1 MGERFQQVNTRLNFP
16 ELERGVLDLWREQDM
31 FRRSVEEREGCEPF
45 VFLEGPP
52 TANGKP
58 GVHHV
63 LARVMKDVICRYKT
77 MTGHQVHRKGGWDT
91 HGLPVEIEVE
101 KSLGLDGKEAIE
113 AYGIREFVEK
123 CKESVLAY
131 EQDWQK
137 ITERIGFW
145 LDMDDPY
152 VTFHNDYIESVWAV
166 LKQYW
171 DKDLLYE
178 GHKVV
183 PYCPRCGTAL
193 SSHEV
198 AQGYAEVEDPSV
210 YVKFRLK
217 DEPNTYFLVW
227 TTTPWTLPSNVA
239 LAVKPDA
246 EYARIAHDGETWILA
261 QALVE
266 QVLSDMDG
274 VEVVGSVMGSELVG
288 TDYEPLFDFA
298 KPREK
303 AYYVVAADFV
313 TLGDGTGI
321 VHLAPAFGQDDYEV
335 GRKHGLPVVQLVD
348 TEGAFVDCVT
358 PWAGTFV
365 KDADPAIIE
374 ELQSR
379 GQMLRAETHTHDYP
393 FCWRCDTPLLYYA
406 RASWFI
412 KTTAYKDRM
421 VELNQTVNWHPGH
434 IKDGRFGDWL
444 ENNIDW
450 AISRERYWGTP
461 LPIWRCTECDHT
473 RCVGSID
480 ELKAAAPDTPD
491 DIELHRPYIDE
502 VEMPCDECG
511 SVMKRVPEVADAWFD
526 SGCAHTAQWHAPFE
540 NADQAARAYPA
551 DFISEAIDQT
561 RGWFYSLLATGAF
574 LHDEVAYRN
583 CLCLELVMGA
593 DGLKMSKTR
602 GNMVDPWTVLDK
614 HGADAVRWYF
624 YTVAPPWQQRAFSEE
639 TVGESLKKFL
649 GTLYNVYGFFVLYA
663 NADDI
668 DPTVDVTAPADR
680 PLMDRWVLSRY
691 NSLAKTVRE
700 QMDEYQIT
708 AAARAIEAFVDEL
721 SNWYVRRGRDRF
733 WGSADQGDTRDAFA
747 TLYEVLVGVSKL
759 LAPFAP
765 FVSEAMYQNLV
776 KSVDADT
783 PAGVHLS
790 DFPVA
795 DEGLIDD
802 ELEAAMSLTRRVV
815 TMGRAAR
822 NDSKIRTR
830 QPLSRIIVGGLTEA
844 EQGQLSRLEDAVL
857 QELNVKVV
865 DGKDKAG
872 ARASDKPLEG
882 YHNVPH
888 LPSYASREAKPN
900 FRALG
905 PKFGKSVQAVAK
917 AIAEG
922 NGEQLHRALE
932 GGGEVPL
939 STDAGPVT
947 IVEGDVELTLKSKE
961 GYAVVED
968 GPIFV
973 ALDTKVTP
981 ALATEGLA
989 RELVNR
995 VQAARKEAGFHVADR
1010 IALSLSG
1017 DDDVMAAFDAHREYV
1032 MRETLATEFAAE
1044 PAGDAFRKDVKVGT
1058 ATVTIGVRRVAS

>member
-16 ELERGVLDLWREQDM
+16 ELEQGVLELWREHDM
-31 FRRSVEEREGCEPF
+31 FRRSVEHRDGCQPF

-101 KSLGLDGKEAIE
+101 KALGLDGKEEIE

-131 EQDWQK
+131 EQDWRK
-137 ITERIGFW
+137 TTERIGFW
-145 LDMDDPY
+145 VDMDDPY
-152 VTFHNDYIESVWAV
+152 VTFHNDYIESVWSI
-166 LKQYW
+166 LKKYW
-171 DKDLLYE
+171 DADMLYQ

-198 AQGYAEVEDPSV
+198 AQGYAETEDPSA
-210 YVKFRLK
+210 YVKFRLAE
-217 DEPNTYFLVW
+217 EPNTYFLVW

-239 LAVKPDA
+239 LAVKTDA
-246 EYARIAHDGETWILA
+246 EYARVQHGDETWIVA
-261 QALVE
+261 KALV
-266 QVLSDMDG
+266 QRVLSEEEG
-274 VEVVGSVMGSELVG
+274 YEVVGSVKGSELVG
-288 TDYEPLFDFA
+288 VDYEPLFDFA

-313 TLGDGTGI
+313 TLDDGTGI
-321 VHLAPAFGQDDYEV
+321 VHLAPAFGQDDYDI
-335 GRKHGLPVVQLVD
+335 GREHGLPVVQLVN
-348 TEGAFVDCVT
+348 TEGAFVDAVE
-358 PWAGTFV
+358 PWAGQFV
-365 KDADPAIIE
+365 KDADPAIIND
-374 ELQSR
+374 LQSR
-379 GQMLRAETHTHDYP
+379 GQMLRSETYKHDYP

-406 RASWFI
+406 RASWFVR
-412 KTTAYKDRM
+412 TTAYKERM
-421 VELNQTVNWHPGH
+421 VALNQTVSWHPGH

-461 LPIWRCTECDHT
+461 LPIWRCTECNHA
-473 RCVGSID
+473 RCFGSID
-480 ELKAAAPDTPD
+480 ELREAAPDTPA
-491 DIELHRPYIDE
+491 DIELHRPYIDA
-502 VEMPCDECG
+502 VEMACGECDG
-511 SVMKRVPEVADAWFD
+511 TMRRVPEVADAWFD
-526 SGCAHTAQWHAPFE
+526 SGSAHTAQWHAPFE
-540 NADQAARAYPA
+540 NGDLAKQAYPA

-574 LHDEVAYRN
+574 LYDEVAYRN
-583 CLCLELVMGA
+583 CLCLELVLGA

-602 GNMVDPWTVLDK
+602 GNMVDPWSVLDK
-614 HGADAVRWYF
+614 HGADATRWYF
-624 YTVAPPWQQRAFSEE
+624 YTVAPPWQQRVFSEE

-663 NADDI
+663 NAEDI
-668 DPTVDVTAPADR
+668 DPTADAPAPADR

-691 NSLAKTVRE
+691 NSLARTVRE

-708 AAARAIEAFVDEL
+708 QAARGIEAFADEL

-733 WGSADQGDTRDAFA
+733 WGSSDAEDTRAAFA
-747 TLYEVLVGVSKL
+747 TLYEVLVGVSRL

-765 FVSEAMYQNLV
+765 FVSEAVYQNLV
-776 KSVDADT
+776 KSSDTDA
-783 PAGVHLS
+783 PAGVHLT
-790 DFPVA
+790 DFPTPDDA
-795 DEGLIDD
+795 LIDT
-802 ELEAAMSLTRRVV
+802 ELEEAMSLTRRVV

-830 QPLSRIIVGGLTEA
+830 QPLSRIVVGGLTETQR
-844 EQGQLSRLEDAVL
+844 ERLEGLRDAVL
-857 QELNVKVV
+857 DELNVKATEWA
-865 DGKDKAG
+865 DDLSEYAG
-872 ARASDKPLEG
+872 
-882 YHNVPH
+882 Y
-888 LPSYASREAKPN
+888 EAKAN

-917 AIAEG
+917 GIAAMD
-922 NGEQLHRALE
+922 GEALQAALRSS
-932 GGGEVPL
+932 GEARVT
-939 STDAGPVT
+939 TDAGTFT
-947 IVEGDVELTLKSKE
+947 IDADDVDVSLQSRD
-961 GYAVVED
+961 GYAVVSEA
-968 GPIFV
+968 GAFV
-973 ALDTKVTP
+973 ALDTAVTP
-981 ALATEGLA
+981 DLAREGLA

-995 VQAARKEAGFHVADR
+995 IQAMRKEAGFHVADR
-1010 IALSLSG
+1010 IALSLAG
-1017 DDDVMAAFDAHREYV
+1017 DDDVVVAFEAHRDYV
-1032 MRETLATEFAAE
+1032 MSETLATEFAAE
-1044 PAGDAFRKDVKVGT
+1044 PADGAFSKDVKAGDSS
-1058 ATVTIGVRRVAS
+1058 ASIAVRQVAS